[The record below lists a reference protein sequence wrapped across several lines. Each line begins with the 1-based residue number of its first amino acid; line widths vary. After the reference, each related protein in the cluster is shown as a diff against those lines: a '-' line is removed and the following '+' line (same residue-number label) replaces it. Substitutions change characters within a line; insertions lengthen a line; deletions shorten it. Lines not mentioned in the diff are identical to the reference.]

1 MRCTLH
7 TTTKVEFNSGEKEK
21 KHHKKPTIV
30 GASSAVTQLIF
41 FFHCDTASE
50 PFKVQIFIY
59 LFSSIVVFFF
69 CIFLCCDHVLLE
81 MIAGSF
87 CSAGD
92 TESINMRDVDNLNNK
107 GSGKSSNLKGQT
119 KSKLVSS
126 KFKTSSAKRQE
137 KKHKVKSKSPKHR
150 VGTSTSKKTAADSSI
165 KTPLQDYS
173 NKKVIIR
180 KYPHKTDGKSSQ
192 MLSSKKLGGKNSHS
206 SEIEGNDVDGE
217 AKIKKHRRRRKKKRR
232 RNMDPDD
239 ASRLRRRTRYL
250 LIKMKLEQ
258 NLIDAYSGEGW
269 KGQSREKIRPEKELL
284 RAKKQIF
291 KCKLSIRDAI
301 RQLDSLSS
309 VGSIEDSVIA
319 PDGSVYHEHIFCA
332 NCKLHE
338 AFPDND
344 IILCD
349 GTCNRAF
356 HQRCLNPPLDT
367 ENIPPGDQGWFCKFC
382 ECKIEILEAT
392 NAHLGTQFSLDS
404 TWQDVFKEE
413 AAMPDGDI
421 ALVNPEEDWP
431 SDDPEDYDYNPEGK
445 EDSHGMDTAGADE
458 NESNDSTSSS
468 SLCSLN
474 GECPLVDEGV
484 SHDYYSVNSCIDS
497 DESGEIACGRRQR
510 KAVDYKKL
518 YDEMFGK
525 DAPPCEQVS
534 EDEDW
539 GPGKRKRREKESD
552 AVNTLMTLHETDNK
566 YPSNKENDR
575 IREGSS
581 GKQIKR
587 SCFRIPLDAV
597 EKLRQAFAENELP
610 PRSVKDNLS
619 KELGLDPEKVSKW
632 FKNARYL
639 ALKARRYQTEGE
651 QLQSF
656 TPKIAKDSISQNVE
670 KDELLKS
677 KVSKITLIHSP
688 KDGKDITGK
697 EKIKL
702 SNTLLKKRQQK
713 ISPPSAK
720 ENNKDSM
727 EVSDDVKL
735 KKLLKKRKRRLNFI
749 FEGDSRAAELE
760 FERLSKVK
768 IKLDIMKQKLI
779 EVQNFRAKG
788 SNKPYSSEPCII
800 YVPTALLR
808 EKAE

>member
-1 MRCTLH
+1 
-7 TTTKVEFNSGEKEK
+7 
-21 KHHKKPTIV
+21 
-30 GASSAVTQLIF
+30 
-41 FFHCDTASE
+41 
-50 PFKVQIFIY
+50 
-59 LFSSIVVFFF
+59 
-69 CIFLCCDHVLLE
+69 
-81 MIAGSF
+81 
-87 CSAGD
+87 
-92 TESINMRDVDNLNNK
+92 MRDAENLNKK
-107 GSGKSSNLKGQT
+107 GSGKSSYSKEQI
-119 KSKLVSS
+119 KSKLFSS
-126 KFKTSSAKRQE
+126 KLKASSTKNRRKEHKE
-137 KKHKVKSKSPKHR
+137 KSRSHKLR
-150 VGTSTSKKTAADSSI
+150 VGTNTSKKRVADSSI
-165 KTPLQDYS
+165 KAPLEDSS

-180 KYPHKTDGKSSQ
+180 KTLHKTDGNSSR
-192 MLSSKKLGGKNSHS
+192 MVSSTNLQGRKNPHISRK
-206 SEIEGNDVDGE
+206 EGNGVDEE
-217 AKIKKHRRRRKKKRR
+217 AKIKKRKRNKKKSRQR
-232 RNMDPDD
+232 DSMDHDD

-284 RAKKQIF
+284 RAKKQIL
-291 KCKLSIRDAI
+291 KCKLSIRDVI

-382 ECKIEILEAT
+382 ECKIEIIEST

-404 TWQDVFKEE
+404 SWQDVFKEE
-413 AAMPDGDI
+413 AAVPDGDI
-421 ALVNPEEDWP
+421 ALLSPEEEWP
-431 SDDPEDYDYNPEGK
+431 SDDPEDDDYNPERK
-445 EDSHGMDTAGADE
+445 EDSHSINTEGADE
-458 NESNDSTSSS
+458 NASNDSTSSL
-468 SLCSLN
+468 SLWSLN
-474 GECPLVDEGV
+474 EECPPVDEDL
-484 SHDYYSVNSCIDS
+484 SLQYYSVNSFIDS

-525 DAPPCEQVS
+525 DAPPCEQLS

-552 AVNTLMTLHETDNK
+552 AVNTLMTLHERENK
-566 YPSNKENDR
+566 HPNNESRDR

-581 GKQIKR
+581 GLQIRR

-597 EKLRQAFAENELP
+597 EKLRQVFAENELP
-610 PRSVKDNLS
+610 PRSVKEGLS

-639 ALKARRYQTEGE
+639 ALKTRKYQSEE

-656 TPKIAKDSISQNVE
+656 TSQISKHSTSPNME
-670 KDELLKS
+670 KDEFLKS
-677 KVSKITLIHSP
+677 QAPKITLIHSQ
-688 KDGKDITGK
+688 KDGQSITGQ
-697 EKIKL
+697 EKNKL
-702 SNTLLKKRQQK
+702 CNSLLKRRKQK
-713 ISPPSAK
+713 PSPPLSRENSNK
-720 ENNKDSM
+720 ESM
-727 EVSDDVKL
+727 EMSDDVNL
-735 KKLLKKRKRRLNFI
+735 KKLLKERKKRVNFMY
-749 FEGDSRAAELE
+749 EGDSQIAELE

-768 IKLDIMKQKLI
+768 SKVDSMKQKLN
-779 EVQNFRAKG
+779 EVQNCRAKG
-788 SNKPYSSEPCII
+788 SINEPSII
-800 YVPTALLR
+800 YIPTAQLR
-808 EKAE
+808 EKV

>member
-1 MRCTLH
+1 
-7 TTTKVEFNSGEKEK
+7 
-21 KHHKKPTIV
+21 
-30 GASSAVTQLIF
+30 
-41 FFHCDTASE
+41 
-50 PFKVQIFIY
+50 
-59 LFSSIVVFFF
+59 
-69 CIFLCCDHVLLE
+69 
-81 MIAGSF
+81 
-87 CSAGD
+87 
-92 TESINMRDVDNLNNK
+92 MRDAENLNKN
-107 GSGKSSNLKGQT
+107 GSGKSSYSKEQT
-119 KSKLVSS
+119 KSKLVSA
-126 KFKTSSAKRQE
+126 KFKTSSTKRQGE
-137 KKHKVKSKSPKHR
+137 KHKVKSKSHKHR
-150 VGTSTSKKTAADSSI
+150 VGTNESKKTVTDSSI
-165 KTPLQDYS
+165 KASLEDSS

-180 KYPHKTDGKSSQ
+180 KNLHKTDGKSSQ
-192 MLSSKKLGGKNSHS
+192 MLSSTKRQGGKNSHS
-206 SEIEGNDVDGE
+206 CRKEGNDVDGE
-217 AKIKKHRRRRKKKRR
+217 AKNQKCKRRRKKKRR
-232 RNMDPDD
+232 RDNMDLDD

-258 NLIDAYSGEGW
+258 NLIDAYSREGW

-284 RAKKQIF
+284 RAKKQIL

-404 TWQDVFKEE
+404 TWQEVFKEE
-413 AAMPDGDI
+413 AALPDGDI
-421 ALVNPEEDWP
+421 ALLNPEEEWP
-431 SDDPEDYDYNPEGK
+431 SDDPEDDDYNPERK
-445 EDSHGMDTAGADE
+445 EDSHGINAEGDDE
-458 NESNDSTSSS
+458 DASNDLSSSS
-468 SLCSLN
+468 SLRSLN
-474 GECPLVDEGV
+474 GECFPVDEGV
-484 SHDYYSVNSCIDS
+484 SLEYYSVNSCIDS

-525 DAPPCEQVS
+525 DAQPCEQVS

-539 GPGKRKRREKESD
+539 GPGKRKRREKESE
-552 AVNTLMTLHETDNK
+552 AVNTLMTLHESENK
-566 YPSNKENDR
+566 YPKNGSNKYSNNGINDI
-575 IREGSS
+575 IRDGSS
-581 GKQIKR
+581 GIQIRK

-597 EKLRQAFAENELP
+597 EKLRQVFAENELP
-610 PRSVKDNLS
+610 PRSVKEGLS

-639 ALKARRYQTEGE
+639 ALKTRRYQSEGE

-656 TPKIAKDSISQNVE
+656 TSKISKDSISQNVE

-677 KVSKITLIHSP
+677 KVSKITVIHSQ
-688 KDGKDITGK
+688 KDDKNITGK
-697 EKIKL
+697 EKNKL
-702 SNTLLKKRQQK
+702 SSNLLKKKQPK
-713 ISPPSAK
+713 ISSPVA
-720 ENNKDSM
+720 NKDSL

-735 KKLLKKRKRRLNFI
+735 KKLLKKRKRRVNFI
-749 FEGDSRAAELE
+749 FEGDSQAAELE

-768 IKLDIMKQKLI
+768 IKLDSMKQILN
-779 EVQNFRAKG
+779 EVQSCRAKG
-788 SNKPYSSEPCII
+788 SNKLYSNEPSII
-800 YVPTALLR
+800 YLPTAELR
-808 EKAE
+808 EKVE